1 MIFIFPITTSF
12 SLISTNIWWKETK
25 NLGLLLKPQSIMTNN
40 KWGLNSLRGYD
51 GGLMPSIRS
60 NVMLGLQNNLGLNI
74 VKNLRVDI
82 YYGYVDDSNF
92 YNAKTINFTDFTN
105 TNYIFWFTVGI
116 FATEKSEFYGHSFLQ
131 FDYRPIWN
139 FINNQFIKFDNSKG
153 QIDSENK
160 LVDSWNKLL
169 SNQVILNNFNKQFQK
184 MGLDIS
190 AGMELQPGQM
200 TLNKDI
206 SFFIKLSNKFISE
219 KDNMLTI
226 NNDLFKY
233 IPERLQASLFKLPG
247 ETFTMNTAGTIK
259 ITSKDFKNHNFDYA
273 ILNKNVALNN
283 TLGSLYDDI
292 KLFVIKA
299 IDTIYHYNLAMGVF
313 ELQFRKNGYSDP
325 NLLEKETTLDKLYT
339 FSSGGKKKH
348 WVWLELINAKDNLTR
363 FKHFTRCSFRI
374 YGLREE

>member
-1 MIFIFPITTSF
+1 MRKLFYLMIFIFPITTSF
-12 SLISTNIWWKETK
+12 SLISINIWWKETK

-51 GGLMPSIRS
+51 DGLMSSIRS

-82 YYGYVDDSNF
+82 YYGHVDDSNF

-116 FATEKSEFYGHSFLQ
+116 FATVKSEFYGHSFLQ

-153 QIDSENK
+153 QIDSEDK

-169 SNQVILNNFNKQFQK
+169 SNQVIFNNFNKQFQK

-200 TLNKDI
+200 KLNKDI

-247 ETFTMNTAGTIK
+247 ETFTMNTAATIK
-259 ITSKDFKNHNFDYA
+259 ITSKDFKNYNFDYA
-273 ILNKNVALNN
+273 ILNKNVTLNN

-299 IDTIYHYNLAMGVF
+299 IDTIYHYNLAMCVF

-325 NLLEKETTLDKLYT
+325 NLLEKETTLDKLYI

-348 WVWLELINAKDNLTR
+348 WV
-363 FKHFTRCSFRI
+363 
-374 YGLREE
+374 